1 MLLLHTY
8 PIPSSSLSSRLTINS
23 LQKYDEI
30 RANTPAEEQRS
41 GVVLLQK
48 WRAMQL
54 QKHLQ
59 STIYGQP
66 QRAWEQW
73 AP

>member
-8 PIPSSSLSSRLTINS
+8 PIPSSSLSARLTINS

-41 GVVLLQK
+41 GLVLLQK
-48 WRAMQL
+48 
-54 QKHLQ
+54 
-59 STIYGQP
+59 
-66 QRAWEQW
+66 
-73 AP
+73 